1 MIIPEPEEK
10 PTNVKSPLRDEGS
23 SLPDQVRQANTDP
36 CPIEFHS
43 LAFISPYAVQSP
55 PPYSPLPLG
64 GSSTK
69 PPSPPNLTPD
79 LAPTNYIHVKERDS
93 SIKRKILL
101 DLSVPRP
108 PASALPPPAEAQG
121 EDIPNLI
128 LDSHNG
134 AVYGE
139 VWLLSTNREDTAASS
154 REQDRKPERARERV
168 HLRFHSHNGAV
179 KALVVRV
186 LALQNP
192 RRVSPPF
199 TDYFR

>member
-23 SLPDQVRQANTDP
+23 SLPDQVRQANIDL

-43 LAFISPYAVQSP
+43 LAFISPCALQSP
-55 PPYSPLPLG
+55 PPYSPLPQ

-69 PPSPPNLTPD
+69 PPSPPNLPPD
-79 LAPTNYIHVKERDS
+79 LAPTNYIHVKERDNS
-93 SIKRKILL
+93 VKRKILL

-108 PASALPPPAEAQG
+108 PASALPAPAEAQR
-121 EDIPNLI
+121 EDTPNLI

-139 VWLLSTNREDTAASS
+139 VWLLSTNREDAAASS
-154 REQDRKPERARERV
+154 HEQDRKPERARERV

-186 LALQNP
+186 LALQKSAP
-192 RRVSPPF
+192 VCPPL
-199 TDYFR
+199 Y